1 MRRVLRPALVCI
13 AIVFLIEAWL
23 WDRLE
28 PVVAA
33 IVEVIPL
40 KRLKAI
46 LARGIEKL
54 PPICMLGLLA
64 LPAAAVLPLKFLAV
78 WLMSEGA
85 WLRGVCVFLFAK
97 TAALGT
103 TAFVFDAGREKLL
116 QLQWFRK
123 FHDWVI
129 WLRRSAHELVDPIM
143 HRLKYRL
150 RLLGPR
156 RVPRAFRLLQRIRR
170 RMHVLPPVPAKG
182 IS

>member
-1 MRRVLRPALVCI
+1 MLRPALVCI
-13 AIVFLIEAWL
+13 AIVFLIEVWL

-28 PVVAA
+28 PVVSA
-33 IVEVIPL
+33 IVELIPL
-40 KRLKAI
+40 KRLKAT

-54 PPICMLGLLA
+54 PPICMVGLLA

-85 WLRGVCVFLFAK
+85 WLRGLCVFLFAK

-116 QLQWFRK
+116 QLAWFRK

-129 WLRRSAHELVDPIM
+129 WLRRSAHELVDPIVQ
-143 HRLKYRL
+143 RLRYRL

-156 RVPRAFRLLQRIRR
+156 HIPRAFRLL
-170 RMHVLPPVPAKG
+170 
-182 IS
+182 

>member
-1 MRRVLRPALVCI
+1 M
-13 AIVFLIEAWL
+13 
-23 WDRLE
+23 
-28 PVVAA
+28 AA

-40 KRLKAI
+40 NRLKI
-46 LARGIEKL
+46 LLARWIEKL
-54 PPICMLGLLA
+54 PPVCMLGLLA

-78 WLMSEGA
+78 WLMSNGA

-103 TAFVFDAGREKLL
+103 TAFVFDVGREKLL
-116 QLQWFRK
+116 QLEWFRK

-129 WLRRSAHELVDPIM
+129 WLRQCAHELVDPIM

-156 RVPRAFRLLQRIRR
+156 HAPRAFRLLQRLRR
-170 RMHVLPPVPAKG
+170 RMHVAPPVPAKT
-182 IS
+182 I